1 MADILTTLVTDL
13 LEPSNCLLDDLI
25 IVKLDAYGLKND
37 TPCLILNFLNN
48 RKQRIKIISSF
59 ISFQNIVS
67 GSSTR
72 FFVGPL
78 VI

>member
-1 MADILTTLVTDL
+1 MTDILTTLVTDL

-25 IVKLDAYGLKND
+25 IAKLDAYGLKND

>member
-25 IVKLDAYGLKND
+25 IAKLDAYGLKND

-48 RKQRIKIISSF
+48 RKQRIKTISSF

>member
-1 MADILTTLVTDL
+1 MADILTTLVTNL
-13 LEPSNCLLDDLI
+13 LEPSNCLLHDLI
-25 IVKLDAYGLKND
+25 IAKLDAYGLKND

-59 ISFQNIVS
+59 ISFQNIVC

>member
-13 LEPSNCLLDDLI
+13 LEPCNCLLHDLI
-25 IVKLDAYGLKND
+25 IAKLDAYGFKND
-37 TPCLILNFLNN
+37 TLCLILNFFNN